1 MELMK
6 LEIVTPNGV
15 IFDAEVKQVTLP
27 GSEGEFGVL
36 ANHATLVSL
45 LDTGVIVID
54 KADGSEVAVAINS
67 GYVKVDE
74 EKTTCIV
81 DGAVA
86 LSGGSRVRYKPIDA
100 GGPVTNTLS
109 ADNWPC
115 TIDLAC
121 RNCSASPMAL
131 TRAVRCF
138 MTSPSMRPSKVAAGV
153 LSRGEKGKT
162 WR

>member
-54 KADGSEVAVAINS
+54 NAHGTQIAVAINS
-67 GYVKVDE
+67 GYVKVEE

-86 LSGGSRVRYKPIDA
+86 LSGEDS
-100 GGPVTNTLS
+100 
-109 ADNWPC
+109 
-115 TIDLAC
+115 DLAQ
-121 RNCSASPMAL
+121 AL
-131 TRAVRCF
+131 EEAKDLLKSTESSNTAIAAAV
-138 MTSPSMRPSKVAAGV
+138 SKVEQ
-153 LSRGEKGKT
+153 LGKSL
-162 WR
+162 

>member
-27 GSEGEFGVL
+27 GAEGEFGVL
-36 ANHATLVSL
+36 PKHATLVSL
-45 LDTGVIVID
+45 LDTGVIVIE
-54 KADGSEVAVAINS
+54 KADGVEIAVAINS

-86 LSGGSRVRYKPIDA
+86 LSGDDS
-100 GGPVTNTLS
+100 
-109 ADNWPC
+109 
-115 TIDLAC
+115 DLAQALEDAKTLLKSTEAS
-121 RNCSASPMAL
+121 NAAIASA
-131 TRAVRCF
+131 V
-138 MTSPSMRPSKVAAGV
+138 SKV
-153 LSRGEKGKT
+153 EHIGKSL
-162 WR
+162 

>member
-36 ANHATLVSL
+36 AHHATLVSL
-45 LDTGVIVID
+45 LEAGVIVID
-54 KADGSEVAVAINS
+54 TADSKEVAVAINS

-86 LSGGSRVRYKPIDA
+86 LSGED
-100 GGPVTNTLS
+100 T
-109 ADNWPC
+109 
-115 TIDLAC
+115 DLAQ
-121 RNCSASPMAL
+121 AL
-131 TRAVRCF
+131 EDAKELLKRAESSKTAIAAAV
-138 MTSPSMRPSKVAAGV
+138 SKV
-153 LSRGEKGKT
+153 EHIGKSL
-162 WR
+162 

>member
-1 MELMK
+1 MK

-15 IFDAEVKQVTLP
+15 IFDDEVKQVTLP

-36 ANHATLVSL
+36 PKHATLVSL
-45 LDTGVIVID
+45 LDTGVIVIE

-86 LSGGSRVRYKPIDA
+86 LSGEDSNLAKALEEAKELLKKAESSSMAIA
-100 GGPVTNTLS
+100 S
-109 ADNWPC
+109 A
-115 TIDLAC
+115 
-121 RNCSASPMAL
+121 
-131 TRAVRCF
+131 VG
-138 MTSPSMRPSKVAAGV
+138 KV
-153 LSRGEKGKT
+153 EQIGKSF
-162 WR
+162 

>member
-27 GSEGEFGVL
+27 GAEGEFGVL
-36 ANHATLVSL
+36 PKHATLVSL
-45 LDTGVIVID
+45 LDTGVIIIE
-54 KADGSEVAVAINS
+54 KSDGKEIAVAINS

-86 LSGGSRVRYKPIDA
+86 LTGDDDS
-100 GGPVTNTLS
+100 
-109 ADNWPC
+109 
-115 TIDLAC
+115 DLAQALEDAKTLLK
-121 RNCSASPMAL
+121 STEASNVAIAA
-131 TRAVRCF
+131 AV
-138 MTSPSMRPSKVAAGV
+138 SKV
-153 LSRGEKGKT
+153 EHIGKSL
-162 WR
+162 

>member
-15 IFDAEVKQVTLP
+15 IFDGDVKQVTLP

-36 ANHATLVSL
+36 AKHATLVSL
-45 LDTGVIVID
+45 LDTGVIVIE
-54 KADGSEVAVAINS
+54 KADGKEVAVAINS

-86 LSGGSRVRYKPIDA
+86 LSGDDS
-100 GGPVTNTLS
+100 
-109 ADNWPC
+109 
-115 TIDLAC
+115 DLAKAL
-121 RNCSASPMAL
+121 NDAKELLKSAESSNTVIAA
-131 TRAVRCF
+131 AV
-138 MTSPSMRPSKVAAGV
+138 SKV
-153 LSRGEKGKT
+153 EQIGKSL
-162 WR
+162 

>member
-36 ANHATLVSL
+36 AKHATLVSL

-86 LSGGSRVRYKPIDA
+86 ISGDDS
-100 GGPVTNTLS
+100 
-109 ADNWPC
+109 
-115 TIDLAC
+115 DLA
-121 RNCSASPMAL
+121 RALEEAKKLLKSTEASNAAIASA
-131 TRAVRCF
+131 V
-138 MTSPSMRPSKVAAGV
+138 SKV
-153 LSRGEKGKT
+153 EQIGKSY
-162 WR
+162 

>member
-36 ANHATLVSL
+36 AKHATLVSL

-54 KADGSEVAVAINS
+54 KTDGSEVAVAINS

-86 LSGGSRVRYKPIDA
+86 LSGGDS
-100 GGPVTNTLS
+100 
-109 ADNWPC
+109 
-115 TIDLAC
+115 DLAK
-121 RNCSASPMAL
+121 AL
-131 TRAVRCF
+131 EAAKKLLKSTESSNAAIAAAV
-138 MTSPSMRPSKVAAGV
+138 SKV
-153 LSRGEKGKT
+153 EQIGKSF
-162 WR
+162 

>member
-6 LEIVTPNGV
+6 LEIITPDGM

-27 GSEGEFGVL
+27 GTEGEFGVL
-36 ANHATLVSL
+36 AKHATLVSL

-86 LSGGSRVRYKPIDA
+86 LSG
-100 GGPVTNTLS
+100 
-109 ADNWPC
+109 AD
-115 TIDLAC
+115 TDLAKALHEAKELLK
-121 RNCSASPMAL
+121 SAEASNTAIAA
-131 TRAVRCF
+131 AV
-138 MTSPSMRPSKVAAGV
+138 SKV
-153 LSRGEKGKT
+153 EQIGKSF
-162 WR
+162 

>member
-6 LEIVTPNGV
+6 LEIVTPDGL

-36 ANHATLVSL
+36 AHHATLVSL
-45 LDTGVIVID
+45 LDTGVIVIE
-54 KADGSEVAVAINS
+54 KSDGSELAVAINS

-86 LSGGSRVRYKPIDA
+86 LSGDDS
-100 GGPVTNTLS
+100 
-109 ADNWPC
+109 
-115 TIDLAC
+115 DLAKALEAAKTLLKSTESS
-121 RNCSASPMAL
+121 NAAIASAVA
-131 TRAVRCF
+131 
-138 MTSPSMRPSKVAAGV
+138 KV
-153 LSRGEKGKT
+153 EHIGKSL
-162 WR
+162 